1 MTKIRVGHSM
11 AQRPNRDRLVSVIVP
26 FLNEAETLAELA
38 GQIER
43 AAHALPIDYEIV
55 FVNDGS
61 TDDGSRIV
69 KAMCAESHRLRL
81 INFMRNF
88 GKASALSAGIA
99 HSRGEIMITMDADL
113 QDDPKELAR
122 FLEQIDA
129 GYDVVSGWK
138 QTRRDPIGKTLPS
151 KIFNYLVRKTFKLD
165 LHDINC
171 GYKAYTRTAAQALNL
186 YGELHRFTP
195 ALLHGVG
202 FSVKEIPVQHNPRR
216 FGKSK
221 YGAARFIKGLLDL
234 LTVIL
239 LTRYQARPL
248 HFFGAAA
255 MVLGGLGGLILSYL
269 TALWFADLGPI
280 GDRPLFFL
288 GILLIM
294 TATQLLGV
302 GLIAELFQTSQLR
315 ESGKYSIRDVAGF
328 GETGD
333 APDAMLGDFAI
344 PPAASKSPVHQP

>member
-1 MTKIRVGHSM
+1 MPL
-11 AQRPNRDRLVSVIVP
+11 QPFRDRLVSIIVP
-26 FLNEAETLAELA
+26 FLNEAENLPELVSR
-38 GQIER
+38 IEHSAR
-43 AAHALPIDYEIV
+43 ALPIDYEIV

-61 TDDGSRIV
+61 TDAGPRIL
-69 KAMCAESHRLRL
+69 AALCATNRRIRL

-88 GKASALSAGIA
+88 GKASALSAGFA
-99 HSRGEIMITMDADL
+99 HSRGEILVTMDADL
-113 QDDPKELAR
+113 QDDPKELPR

-138 QTRRDPIGKTLPS
+138 QVRHDPIGKTFPS
-151 KIFNYLVRKTFKLD
+151 KVFNYLVRKTFKLD

-171 GYKAYTRTAAQALNL
+171 GYKAYTRAAVQALNL

-195 ALLHGVG
+195 ALLHGIG
-202 FSVKEIPVQHNPRR
+202 FSVKEIAVRHNPRL

-221 YGAARFIKGLLDL
+221 YGAGRFVKGLLDL
-234 LTVIL
+234 MTVVL

-255 MVLGGLGGLILSYL
+255 MTLGGLGFAILTYL

-280 GDRPLFFL
+280 GNRPLFFL
-288 GILLIM
+288 GILLVM
-294 TATQLLGV
+294 SAMQLLGV

-315 ESGKYSIRDVAGF
+315 ETGKYSIRDVAGF
-328 GETGD
+328 EDGND
-333 APDAMLGDFAI
+333 DPIHI
-344 PPAASKSPVHQP
+344 PIAPAARKSVAHQP